1 MSRFN
6 PVCAFSSASVALVS
20 RLEPTDMFVH
30 MLLSSVDCLGKGYDD
45 KTYCFN
51 IFMCFKGISIKDG
64 LLCLLIA
71 LTLVIPS
78 KRI

>member
-1 MSRFN
+1 
-6 PVCAFSSASVALVS
+6 
-20 RLEPTDMFVH
+20 MFVH
-30 MLLSSVDCLGKGYDD
+30 MLLSSVDCLEEGHDD